1 MSKISSLIGIA
12 TIFFVSLTIISIIFP
27 SLFSSVFGKFSDNLI
42 PYEIGTLGFPVIL
55 SNLGLLFF
63 GIIYYKKKLPSSI
76 SNSIDRI
83 RIFEIPKKP
92 TLIILLIIFSVYVGI
107 SSPELLLDESKQW
120 GDYEILEDA
129 LKIWP
134 DGKSENIY
142 IEEQNDRYVRMLL
155 LDASQTIF
163 QNIKIL
169 PFVASI
175 LVILFTYLLTVQI
188 TEKRFAG
195 IIAILVL
202 IQSHTFL
209 RFDTVAV
216 YENFWVLFYL
226 LSIYVIKKQ
235 WILSPIF
242 YILSFFTKAF
252 VAPYFV
258 MTLFFAGR
266 TSISVKKKIFLL
278 ISYMAIIGISAI
290 VIFSGDTI
298 YPNVIQI
305 DTSKFFIGL
314 ATFGPL
320 LRYDFLLLM
329 TILPV
334 VVGLTLLAK
343 NWIKETDSILFLI
356 LGTLLAGPILIVFT
370 NFYEILPYRYIPLIV
385 FFSIGIGMFFSKK
398 PNSLLW
404 SIEPLQYLSFPSEL
418 ME

>member
-1 MSKISSLIGIA
+1 MLKISNLIGIG
-12 TIFFVSLTIISIIFP
+12 TIFFISIGIISIIFP
-27 SLFSSVFGKFSDNLI
+27 SLFSSVFGKFSENLI
-42 PYEIGTLGFPVIL
+42 PYEIGILGIPVIL
-55 SNLGLLFF
+55 SNLGLLIF
-63 GIIYYKKKLPSSI
+63 GVIYYKKKFPSSI
-76 SNSIDRI
+76 LNSIDRI

-92 TLIILLIIFSVYVGI
+92 TLIILLIIFSVYIGF
-107 SSPELLLDESKQW
+107 SSPELSLNEAEEW
-120 GDYEILEDA
+120 GDYEILKSA
-129 LKIWP
+129 LEIWP
-134 DGKSENIY
+134 YGESENIY
-142 IEEQNDRYVRMLL
+142 VEEQNDRYVRMLL
-155 LDASQTIF
+155 LDASQKIF

-258 MTLFFAGR
+258 MTLFFAAR
-266 TSISVKKKIFLL
+266 TSISNKKKIFLL
-278 ISYMAIIGISAI
+278 ISYVVIIGISAI

-298 YPNVIQI
+298 YPNVIQV
-305 DTSKFFIGL
+305 DASKFFIGI

-320 LRYDFLLLM
+320 LRYDFLLLL

-334 VVGLTLLAK
+334 VVGLTFLAK
-343 NWIKETDSILFLI
+343 SHVKEVDSILFLI
-356 LGTLLAGPILIVFT
+356 LGTFIAGPILIIFT
-370 NFYEILPYRYIPLIV
+370 NFYEILPYRYIPLII
-385 FFSIGIGMFFSKK
+385 FYAIGVGIFFSKK
-398 PNSLLW
+398 SNS
-404 SIEPLQYLSFPSEL
+404 
-418 ME
+418 

>member
-1 MSKISSLIGIA
+1 MLKISNVIGIA
-12 TIFFVSLTIISIIFP
+12 TIFFISIGIVSIIFP
-27 SLFSSVFGKFSDNLI
+27 SLFSSVFGKFSENLI
-42 PYEIGTLGFPVIL
+42 PYEIGILGIPVIL
-55 SNLGLLFF
+55 SNLILLSF
-63 GIIYYKKKLPSSI
+63 GILYYKNKFSSKI
-76 SNSIDRI
+76 SRSIDRI

-92 TLIILLIIFSVYVGI
+92 TLIILLIIFSVYIGF
-107 SSPELLLDESKQW
+107 SSPELSLNEAEEW
-120 GDYEILEDA
+120 GDYKILKSA
-129 LKIWP
+129 LEIWP
-134 DGKSENIY
+134 YGESENIY
-142 IEEQNDRYVRMLL
+142 VEEQNDRYVRMLL
-155 LDASQTIF
+155 LDASQKIF

-195 IIAILVL
+195 IIAVLVL
-202 IQSHTFL
+202 IQSNTFL

-258 MTLFFAGR
+258 MTLFFAAR
-266 TSISVKKKIFLL
+266 TSISNKKKIFLL
-278 ISYMAIIGISAI
+278 ISYMAIIGISAL
-290 VIFSGDTI
+290 VVFSGDTI

-305 DTSKFFIGL
+305 DASKFFIGL

-334 VVGLTLLAK
+334 TVGLTILAK
-343 NWIKETDSILFLI
+343 NSIKETDSILFLI

-385 FFSIGIGMFFSKK
+385 FFAIGIGMFFSKK
-398 PNSLLW
+398 PS
-404 SIEPLQYLSFPSEL
+404 S
-418 ME
+418 

>member
-1 MSKISSLIGIA
+1 MSKISNLIGIV
-12 TIFFVSLTIISIIFP
+12 TIFFVFLTVLSITFP
-27 SLFSSVFGKFSDNLI
+27 SLFSSMFGKFSTNLI
-42 PYEIGTLGFPVIL
+42 PYEIGILGLPVIL
-55 SNLGLLFF
+55 SNLALLTF
-63 GIIYYKKKLPSSI
+63 GILYYKKKLPSSI
-76 SNSIDRI
+76 SNSINRI
-83 RIFEIPKKP
+83 RIFEISKKP
-92 TLIILLIIFSVYVGI
+92 TLIILLIIFSVYIGI
-107 SSPELLLDESKQW
+107 STPELFLDESQQW
-120 GDYEILEDA
+120 GDYATLRDA

-134 DGKSENIY
+134 DGESENIY

-155 LDASQTIF
+155 LDASQKIF

-169 PFVASI
+169 PFTASI

-209 RFDTVAV
+209 RFDTIAV

-235 WILSPIF
+235 WIISPIF

-258 MTLFFAGR
+258 MTLFFAAR
-266 TSISVKKKIFLL
+266 TSISTKKKFLLL
-278 ISYMAIIGISAI
+278 ISYMVIIGIAAI
-290 VIFSGDTI
+290 VVFSGDTI
-298 YPNVIQI
+298 YPNVIHI
-305 DTSKFFIGL
+305 DPSKFFIGL
-314 ATFGPL
+314 AIFGPL

-343 NWIKETDSILFLI
+343 NNFKETDSILFLI

-398 PNSLLW
+398 
-404 SIEPLQYLSFPSEL
+404 SIS
-418 ME
+418 

>member
-1 MSKISSLIGIA
+1 MPKISNLIGIF
-12 TIFFVSLTIISIIFP
+12 TIFFISLTTLSIIFP
-27 SLFSSVFGKFSDNLI
+27 SLFSSTFGKFSTELI
-42 PYEIGTLGFPVIL
+42 PYEIGIYAIPVIL
-55 SNLGLLFF
+55 SNLALFTFGLM
-63 GIIYYKKKLPSSI
+63 YYKKKLPSSI
-76 SNSIDRI
+76 SDSINRI
-83 RIFEIPKKP
+83 RIFEISKKP
-92 TLIILLIIFSVYVGI
+92 TLIILLIIFSVYIGI
-107 SSPELLLDESKQW
+107 STPELSLDESQQW
-120 GDYEILEDA
+120 GDYGILEDA
-129 LKIWP
+129 LEIWP
-134 DGKSENIY
+134 DGESENIY
-142 IEEQNDRYVRMLL
+142 VEEQNDRYVRMLL
-155 LDASQTIF
+155 LDVSQKIF

-169 PFVASI
+169 PFIASI

-209 RFDTVAV
+209 RFDTIAV

-235 WILSPIF
+235 WVLSPIF

-258 MTLFFAGR
+258 MTLFFAAR
-266 TSISVKKKIFLL
+266 TSISNKKKLL
-278 ISYMAIIGISAI
+278 LLMSYVVIIGIS
-290 VIFSGDTI
+290 VLVVFSGDTI

-305 DTSKFFIGL
+305 DPSKFFIGL

-343 NWIKETDSILFLI
+343 NSFKETDSILFLI
-356 LGTLLAGPILIVFT
+356 LGTLLAGPILIIFT
-370 NFYEILPYRYIPLIV
+370 NFYEILPYRYVPLIV
-385 FFSIGIGMFFSKK
+385 FFSIGVGMFFSKK
-398 PNSLLW
+398 PIS
-404 SIEPLQYLSFPSEL
+404 
-418 ME
+418 

>member
-12 TIFFVSLTIISIIFP
+12 TIFFVSLTVLTIIFP
-27 SLFSSVFGKFSDNLI
+27 SLFSSIFGKFSTNLI
-42 PYEIGTLGFPVIL
+42 PYELGILGVPVIL
-55 SNLGLLFF
+55 SNLALLIF
-63 GIIYYKKKLPSSI
+63 GITYYKKKLPSSI
-76 SNSIDRI
+76 SNSINRI
-83 RIFEIPKKP
+83 RTFEIPKKP
-92 TLIILLIIFSVYVGI
+92 TLIILLIIFGI
-107 SSPELLLDESKQW
+107 YIGTSIPELFLDESQQW
-120 GDYEILEDA
+120 PDYTILEDA

-134 DGKSENIY
+134 DGESENIY
-142 IEEQNDRYVRMLL
+142 IEEQNDRYVRMFL
-155 LDASQTIF
+155 LDTSQEIF

-216 YENFWVLFYL
+216 YENFWILFYL

-266 TSISVKKKIFLL
+266 ASISTKKKFLL
-278 ISYMAIIGISAI
+278 LASYVVIIGISAI

-305 DTSKFFIGL
+305 DSSKFFIGL

-334 VVGLTLLAK
+334 VVGLTLIAK
-343 NWIKETDSILFLI
+343 DNLKETDSVLFLI
-356 LGTLLAGPILIVFT
+356 LGTLLAGPILIIFT

-385 FFSIGIGMFFSKK
+385 FFAIGIGMFFSKK
-398 PNSLLW
+398 SNS
-404 SIEPLQYLSFPSEL
+404 
-418 ME
+418 

>member
-1 MSKISSLIGIA
+1 MSKISSLIGIV
-12 TIFFVSLTIISIIFP
+12 TIFFVSIGVISIVFP
-27 SLFSSVFGKFSDNLI
+27 SLFSSVFGKFSTNLL
-42 PYEIGTLGFPVIL
+42 PYEIGILGIPVIL
-55 SNLGLLFF
+55 SNLVLLSF
-63 GIIYYKKKLPSSI
+63 GILYYKKKLPSTI

-92 TLIILLIIFSVYVGI
+92 TLIILLIIFSVYIGF
-107 SSPELLLDESKQW
+107 SSQELSLNEAEEW
-120 GDYEILEDA
+120 GDYAILKSA
-129 LKIWP
+129 LEIWP
-134 DGKSENIY
+134 YGESENIY
-142 IEEQNDRYVRMLL
+142 VEEQNDRYVRMLL
-155 LDASQTIF
+155 LDASQKIF

-175 LVILFTYLLTVQI
+175 LVILFTYFLTVQI
-188 TEKRFAG
+188 TEKRFAV

-266 TSISVKKKIFLL
+266 TSISTKKKVFLL
-278 ISYMAIIGISAI
+278 ISYVAIIGISAI

-305 DTSKFFIGL
+305 DASKFFIGM

-320 LRYDFLLLM
+320 LRYDFLLLL

-334 VVGLTLLAK
+334 VVGLTFLRK
-343 NWIKETDSILFLI
+343 SHVKEVDSILFLI
-356 LGTLLAGPILIVFT
+356 LGTFIAGPILIIFT
-370 NFYEILPYRYIPLIV
+370 NFYEILPYRYIPFII
-385 FFSIGIGMFFSKK
+385 FYAIGVGILFSKK
-398 PNSLLW
+398 SNS
-404 SIEPLQYLSFPSEL
+404 
-418 ME
+418 

>member
-1 MSKISSLIGIA
+1 
-12 TIFFVSLTIISIIFP
+12 
-27 SLFSSVFGKFSDNLI
+27 
-42 PYEIGTLGFPVIL
+42 
-55 SNLGLLFF
+55 
-63 GIIYYKKKLPSSI
+63 
-76 SNSIDRI
+76 
-83 RIFEIPKKP
+83 
-92 TLIILLIIFSVYVGI
+92 LIIFGI
-107 SSPELLLDESKQW
+107 YIGASTPELFLDESQQW

-134 DGKSENIY
+134 DGESENIY
-142 IEEQNDRYVRMLL
+142 IEEQNDRYVRMFL
-155 LDASQTIF
+155 LDTSQKIF

-169 PFVASI
+169 PFTASI

-195 IIAILVL
+195 IIAVLVL

-226 LSIYVIKKQ
+226 LSIYVIRKQ
-235 WILSPIF
+235 WIISPIF

-258 MTLFFAGR
+258 MTLFFAAR
-266 TSISVKKKIFLL
+266 TSISNKKKFLLL
-278 ISYMAIIGISAI
+278 ISYMVIIGISAI

-305 DTSKFFIGL
+305 DSSKFFIGL

-320 LRYDFLLLM
+320 LRYDLLLLM
-329 TILPV
+329 TILPI

-343 NWIKETDSILFLI
+343 NSFKETDSILFLI
-356 LGTLLAGPILIVFT
+356 LGTLLAGPILIMFT

-385 FFSIGIGMFFSKK
+385 FFAIGIGMFFSKK
-398 PNSLLW
+398 SNS
-404 SIEPLQYLSFPSEL
+404 
-418 ME
+418 